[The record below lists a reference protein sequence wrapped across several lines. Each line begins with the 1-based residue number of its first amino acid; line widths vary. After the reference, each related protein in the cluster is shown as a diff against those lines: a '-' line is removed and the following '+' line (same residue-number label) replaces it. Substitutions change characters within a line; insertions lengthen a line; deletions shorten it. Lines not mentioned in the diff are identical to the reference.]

1 MVFLPDVI
9 ILVWIRTGVGSEGWC
24 NVITLRDCVLALRA
38 GAMSTDADIL
48 ARKNLDGAVR
58 RRREERGGE

>member
-9 ILVWIRTGVGSEGWC
+9 IPVRIRTGIGSKDVC

-38 GAMSTDADIL
+38 GAMSTDADVL
-48 ARKNLDGAVR
+48 VRKNLDGG
-58 RRREERGGE
+58 REAGEGG